1 MGSRNTCSLATKSE
15 EAVMTEIGRR
25 QTVEKMIIEAC
36 SNEFLSLGDL
46 AKVLA
51 MNKHTL
57 RAHYIYPLVKT
68 GQLIREPAPPA
79 KSTVKYKCAAQR

>member
-1 MGSRNTCSLATKSE
+1 MNQRLKQRVKRE
-15 EAVMTEIGRR
+15 MEII
-25 QTVEKMIIEAC
+25 KAC

-46 AKVLA
+46 ADLLD

-57 RAHYIYPLVKT
+57 RAHYIYPLVKS

-79 KSTVKYKCAAQR
+79 KSTVKYKRA